1 MARLDAKW
9 YFWRRGQTWYHFWQD
24 TEAAGGV
31 SEISGST
38 AGTST
43 VTGSLSGSGSLAGS
57 SAGTSTAV
65 GVLIAYAQ
73 ISGQADGIADVS
85 ATITGTGELRGGA
98 DGLATVT
105 GTITD
110 AGGGPTPITGGGGSP
125 ARRKPNRGSTYLPQR
140 NFEVQ
145 RENDKRMMKI
155 FEAFLNEV

>member
-65 GVLIAYAQ
+65 GVLIAYVQ
-73 ISGQADGIADVS
+73 ISGQ
-85 ATITGTGELRGGA
+85 A

>member
-65 GVLIAYAQ
+65 GVLIAYVQ
-73 ISGQADGIADVS
+73 ISGQ
-85 ATITGTGELRGGA
+85 A

-110 AGGGPTPITGGGGSP
+110 AGGGPTQITGGGGSP

>member
-65 GVLIAYAQ
+65 GVLIAYVQ
-73 ISGQADGIADVS
+73 ISGQ
-85 ATITGTGELRGGA
+85 A

-110 AGGGPTPITGGGGSP
+110 AGGGPTQITGGSGSP